1 MVRFT
6 PADGRRLF
14 DMMLN
19 ANPGDHF
26 HQLGMSL
33 EDVTENTC
41 LIRLP
46 WAEHLIGNPDTGVV
60 HGGVLTTMLD
70 TCCGF
75 AAVMAAGLG
84 ELCPTMD
91 LRIDYMGAAE
101 PGEPLIAEGL
111 AYRITQHV
119 IFTRGTVYQRDR
131 ERPVAHCVGN
141 FSRLDPALAGPM
153 AQQIAALLGKTETH
167 S

>member
-1 MVRFT
+1 MVNFT
-6 PADGRRLF
+6 PADGQRLF
-14 DMMLN
+14 EMMLS

-26 HQLGMSL
+26 HQLGMAL
-33 EDVTENTC
+33 DCVTERGC
-41 LIRLP
+41 RIHLP
-46 WAEHLIGNPDTGVV
+46 WAEHLVGNPDTGVV
-60 HGGVLTTMLD
+60 HGGVLTTLLD

-101 PGEPLIAEGL
+101 PGVPLVAEGE
-111 AYRITQHV
+111 AYRVTQHV
-119 IFTRGTVYQRDR
+119 VFTRGKVFQSDP

-153 AQQIAALLGKTETH
+153 AQQIAALLGKGQVAP
-167 S
+167 